1 MSQKWYRFENQDLSH
16 IKDNDVWLYAR
27 EYKAD
32 TGYKGGPVNSLVLN
46 FKKSPSSK
54 KNKLEWSYRKKAV
67 RQFKEDVEPLLKTNP
82 KGGILT
88 AVPSSKTKD
97 HPEYNSRF
105 EDLFKEILKS
115 LPGWQVEWPV
125 EIKENQEPAHRSGE
139 RSPEFF
145 KKNYIWKGF
154 KYKEP
159 KILCIFDDV
168 ITTGSHLRAMSDFL
182 RENKYTGK
190 IIGICWA
197 KTIWE

>member
-1 MSQKWYRFENQDLSH
+1 MSQGWYRFEEQAPSD
-16 IKDNDVWLYAR
+16 IKNDDVWLYAR
-27 EYKAD
+27 EYKSG
-32 TGYKGGPVNSLVLN
+32 TGYEGGRANSLVLN
-46 FKKSPSSK
+46 FKKPPSSK
-54 KNKLEWSYRKKAV
+54 NNKWAWSYREEAIM
-67 RQFKEDVEPLLKTNP
+67 QFKKDVEHLISV
-82 KGGILT
+82 KGALT

-97 HPEYNSRF
+97 HPEYNNRF
-105 EDLFKEILKS
+105 EDLFKEILRS
-115 LPGWQVEWPV
+115 LPGWWVEWPV
-125 EIKENQEPAHRSGE
+125 EIKENQDPAHRSGK

-145 KKNYIWKGF
+145 KKNYIWNGF

-159 KILCIFDDV
+159 KVLYVFDDV